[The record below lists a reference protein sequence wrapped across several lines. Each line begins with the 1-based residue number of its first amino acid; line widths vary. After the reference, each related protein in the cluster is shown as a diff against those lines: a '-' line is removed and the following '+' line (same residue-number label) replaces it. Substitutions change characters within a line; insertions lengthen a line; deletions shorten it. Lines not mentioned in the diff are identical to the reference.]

1 MRIDDR
7 IYGPVEVDEP
17 VLLAVMETAPVRRLR
32 GVLQHGITGLLG
44 ITNPLDRYEHSVG
57 VMLLVRRLGAPVE
70 EQIAAL
76 LHDVSHTAF
85 SHVIDYLFQG
95 EDGQSYHE
103 AVKADYIARTELPDV
118 LARHGYDWRA
128 VLDDDAYPLLE
139 QPLPALCADRI
150 DYFLRD
156 SVDLGLSTIA
166 QAREVVA
173 HLVVHEGRIML
184 DDPDVARWMADTY
197 MAADHASW
205 SDLREVGLYE
215 LAARAI
221 GRALAS
227 GDLSTDNLWGEDRAI
242 WAVLRAST
250 DPQVRALVAQIT
262 TETRFAWDDAAPDFR
277 IYTRVRSIDPDV
289 VTDGAA
295 RPLSAL
301 DPAFA
306 ARLEAYMRRKAG
318 KWPIRVIPAGDGT
331 GEA

>member
-166 QAREVVA
+166 QARRWWRTRRMRAGSCSTIRMSRAGWPTMYGRRPCE
-173 HLVVHEGRIML
+173 LVG
-184 DDPDVARWMADTY
+184 PAR
-197 MAADHASW
+197 
-205 SDLREVGLYE
+205 
-215 LAARAI
+215 
-221 GRALAS
+221 GRAVRWRRGPS
-227 GDLSTDNLWGEDRAI
+227 GVPCERRSVDRQPVGRGPRDRA
-242 WAVLRAST
+242 VLCAST
-250 DPQVRALVAQIT
+250 DPQARAGGADHD
-262 TETRFAWDDAAPDFR
+262 RDAVGSSCAGFPPPASAA
-277 IYTRVRSIDPDV
+277 SIRR
-289 VTDGAA
+289 GHGWGG
-295 RPLSAL
+295 
-301 DPAFA
+301 
-306 ARLEAYMRRKAG
+306 ARLA
-318 KWPIRVIPAGDGT
+318 
-331 GEA
+331 